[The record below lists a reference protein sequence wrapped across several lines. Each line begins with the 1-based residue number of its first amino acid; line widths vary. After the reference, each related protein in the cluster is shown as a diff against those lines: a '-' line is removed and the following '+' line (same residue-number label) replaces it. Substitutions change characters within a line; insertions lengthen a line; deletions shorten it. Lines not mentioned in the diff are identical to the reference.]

1 MKKLALLI
9 VALIALGLAL
19 SWCTPAEPEVIRE
32 TVEVVQTVEVEKIVE
47 VEKTVEVDKIV
58 EVEKEVVVVETVE
71 VEVPA
76 ASTEDDRVTLDLIIN
91 SEPPGLDPAIGGGG
105 AYQHWLMSQMFL
117 HMTAFDENSEVG
129 PELATEW
136 SVSDDGLA
144 WTFVLRDDIRWVH
157 LNPVSGEFEDRGS
170 VTAHDA
176 INGLMRYLDPNSA
189 AWGGYVFYGIV
200 GAEAFNMADPAS
212 EDFGALR
219 DAVGVKALDDYTI
232 EFTLAEPAGYFP
244 ALVARVAAVPQATID
259 EYGDK
264 WTEAGL
270 IVTNG
275 PYALQEWIHGTYMR
289 MVKNPLWV
297 NADDVQIE
305 VVQGPIIEI
314 ASTAMTMYEANEID
328 FMGDPGH
335 DIPLPDID
343 RIKGDPVLGL
353 EFVNY
358 PRPCTYYYTFINR
371 KAPFDNHLVRK
382 AFAAAIDRQAL
393 IDYVTKGDQL
403 PASGFAAPGI
413 FGNVTDDPT
422 IGKWMVMDDYAAQLE
437 QAKAWLAEAGYP
449 EGEGLGDVIL
459 LHNVSESHAEIA
471 QAIQAMWV
479 EAFPEAHIV
488 IQTQEWG
495 VYLQTVQPTSPL
507 EDKPHIIRSGWCG
520 SYPDQN
526 NWISLLWH
534 TNGDN
539 WGEYSNLDF
548 DALVE
553 QAASEPDP
561 EIRRELYRQAEA
573 ILIDQDTAVAPIYY
587 SAYVRMHKPWL
598 TNVVVL
604 PADADPIAEWRIDWD
619 AKKAARQ

>member
-1 MKKLALLI
+1 MKKISMLF
-9 VALIALGLAL
+9 VAVLVISLGITC
-19 SWCTPAEPEVIRE
+19 CTPSEPEVIKE
-32 TVEVVQTVEVEKIVE
+32 TVEVVQTVEVEKEVE
-47 VEKTVEVDKIV
+47 VVRTV

-71 VEVPA
+71 VEVPVA
-76 ASTEDDRVTLDLIIN
+76 PAGDDRVTLDLVIN
-91 SEPPGLDPAIGGGG
+91 SDPPGLDPAVGGGG

-117 HMTAFDENSEVG
+117 HLTAFDANSEVV
-129 PELATEW
+129 PELAKEW
-136 SVSDDGLA
+136 SVSDDGLT
-144 WTFVLRDDIRWVH
+144 WTFVLRDDVKWVH
-157 LNPVSGEFEDRGS
+157 LNPVSGNFEDLGP
-170 VTAHDA
+170 VTAQDA
-176 INGLMRYLDPNSA
+176 INGLMRFLDPTSG

-200 GAEAFNMADPAS
+200 GAEAFNMGDPAT
-212 EDFGALR
+212 DDLGALR
-219 DAVGVKALDDYTI
+219 DAVGITAVDDYTI
-232 EFTLAEPAGYFP
+232 EFTLSEPAGYFP
-244 ALVARVAAVPQATID
+244 ALVAAVAAVPQATID

-305 VVQGPIIEI
+305 VVQGPIIEN

-335 DIPLPDID
+335 DVPLPDID
-343 RIKGDPVLGL
+343 RIKDDPVLSL

-358 PRPCTYYYTFINR
+358 PRTCTYYYTFINR
-371 KAPFDNHLVRK
+371 KAPFDNPLVRK
-382 AFAAAIDRQAL
+382 AFSAAIDRQTL
-393 IDYVTKGDQL
+393 IDFVTKGEER

-413 FGNVTDDPT
+413 FGNVADDPL
-422 IGKWMVMDDYAAQLE
+422 IGKWAVMEDWDAQLA
-437 QAKAWLAEAGYP
+437 QARAWLADAGYP
-449 EGEGLGDVIL
+449 EGEGLGDVYL

-479 EAFPEAHIV
+479 EAFPKANII

-495 VYLQTVQPTSPL
+495 VYLQTVQPDSPL

-520 SYPDQN
+520 AYPDQN
-526 NWISLLWH
+526 NWIALLWH

-539 WGEYSNLDF
+539 WGEYSNPEF

-553 QAASEPDP
+553 QAARETDP
-561 EIRRELYRQAEA
+561 AKRQELYRLAEE
-573 ILIDQDTAVAPIYY
+573 ILIDVDTAVAPIYY
-587 SAYVRMHKPWL
+587 NSYVRMHKPWL
-598 TNVVVL
+598 TNVVIL
-604 PADADPIAEWRIDWD
+604 PADADPISEWRIDWE
-619 AKKAARQ
+619 AKQAARQ